1 MLFAAYKIIKINFE
15 YRQSNNSY
23 LDLRNYIESSQI
35 SESNEDESVEDV
47 ITENLSMDF
56 PSVNFQALRDI
67 NSDIVGWIIF
77 EGSAINYPIVQGE
90 DNSYYLK
97 HLFTGE
103 YSVAGCLFLDC
114 NNAMDFSDRNSVVY
128 GHHMRDETMF
138 TSIADYKKQDYY
150 DSHPQAILLTPTK
163 NYRIE
168 LFAGFVANVN
178 DDAWKTEFESDVEFW
193 DWLKDLQKR
202 SCFTSTVVPLL
213 SDRIVTFST
222 CSYEFE
228 NARFVLY
235 GVVR

>member
-1 MLFAAYKIIKINFE
+1 MFFAVCKIIKINFE

-23 LDLRNYIESSQI
+23 MDLRNYIESSQNSET
-35 SESNEDESVEDV
+35 SESEPGEDPHADSF
-47 ITENLSMDF
+47 ITNF
-56 PSVNFQALRDI
+56 PSVNFQGLRDI

-77 EGSAINYPIVQGE
+77 EDTAINYPIVHGE

-103 YSVAGCLFLDC
+103 YSVAGCPFLDC
-114 NNAMDFSDRNSVVY
+114 NNAMEFSDRNSVVY

-163 NYRIE
+163 NYRID

-178 DDAWKTEFESDVEFW
+178 DDAWKIVFESDEEFL
-193 DWLKDLQKR
+193 D
-202 SCFTSTVVPLL
+202 
-213 SDRIVTFST
+213 
-222 CSYEFE
+222 
-228 NARFVLY
+228 
-235 GVVR
+235 